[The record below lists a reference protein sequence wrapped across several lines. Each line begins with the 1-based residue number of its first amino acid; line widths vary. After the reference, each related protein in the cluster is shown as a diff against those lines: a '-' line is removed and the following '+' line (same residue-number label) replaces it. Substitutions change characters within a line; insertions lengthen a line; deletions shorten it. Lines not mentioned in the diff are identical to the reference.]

1 MFKFLRAREDVAPL
15 IERVVE
21 ASNAER
27 NAFGFL
33 PRPTYDDFAYQR
45 QIIVAVDST
54 YGEFAGYS
62 IFAGALPTAK
72 VRQTYVAPNW
82 RRRGLGHQLITEVIK
97 ACEEIGYLSI
107 TATVAS
113 DLTDANA
120 FYESLGFSAF
130 TEKPGGKS
138 RQRTLIVRGRVLGP
152 VDKLIGPEA
161 DGGDMY

>member
-1 MFKFLRAREDVAPL
+1 MFKLLRSREDVTAFIP
-15 IERVVE
+15 RVVE

-33 PRPTYDDFAYQR
+33 PSPTYEDFAYQGR
-45 QIIVAVDST
+45 IIIAVDAAT
-54 YGEFAGYS
+54 EEFAGYA

-82 RRRGLGHQLITEVIK
+82 RRKGLGQKLVAEVIK

-113 DLTDANA
+113 NLTDANA
-120 FYESLGFSAF
+120 FYESLGFTAF
-130 TEKPGGKS
+130 FEKPGGK
-138 RQRTLIVRGRVLGP
+138 
-152 VDKLIGPEA
+152 
-161 DGGDMY
+161 